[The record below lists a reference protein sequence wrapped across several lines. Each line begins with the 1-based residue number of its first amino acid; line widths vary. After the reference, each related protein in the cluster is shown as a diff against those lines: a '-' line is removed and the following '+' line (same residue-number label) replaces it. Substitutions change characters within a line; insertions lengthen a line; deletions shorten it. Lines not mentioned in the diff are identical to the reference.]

1 MTEEAKPI
9 EPTAGNSPATILPS
23 HPGIYASAVVG
34 ELGRSD
40 IQVLAEHAQ
49 RSHRILEFGCG
60 GSTML
65 FAQFSPPGSRIV
77 SLDTE
82 RGWIDRTRD
91 ALKRLDAN
99 RVEFLPYAGWAG
111 RLEGWPWFDLVFVDG
126 LESERMNFAAEA
138 WRLLQPGGVMI
149 YHDGLWAQVVEMVL
163 RQVGTTFQSVDS
175 VTFCAQRSNCIVIR
189 KKVELP
195 FGNDPIPDR
204 PEPWMSAKQ
213 DLPSNWPVR

>member
-1 MTEEAKPI
+1 MTEETKPV
-9 EPTAGNSPATILPS
+9 ETPGNSPATTLPS

-91 ALKRLDAN
+91 TLKKLDAN
-99 RVEFLPYAGWAG
+99 RVEFLPYAGWTG
-111 RLEGWPWFDLVFVDG
+111 RVEGWPWFDLVFVDG
-126 LESERMNFAAEA
+126 LESERLNFAVES
-138 WRLLQPGGVMI
+138 WKMLQPGGVMI
-149 YHDGLWAQVVEMVL
+149 WHDTRWSQIMEMIL
-163 RQVGTTFQSVDS
+163 RHIGAHFQSVSRLDLGPG
-175 VTFCAQRSNCIVIR
+175 RSNCAIIT
-189 KKVELP
+189 KKVEDNY
-195 FGNDPIPDR
+195 GNDPVPDR
-204 PEPWMSAKQ
+204 TEPWQSAKA
-213 DLPSNWPVR
+213 DLPVNWPVR